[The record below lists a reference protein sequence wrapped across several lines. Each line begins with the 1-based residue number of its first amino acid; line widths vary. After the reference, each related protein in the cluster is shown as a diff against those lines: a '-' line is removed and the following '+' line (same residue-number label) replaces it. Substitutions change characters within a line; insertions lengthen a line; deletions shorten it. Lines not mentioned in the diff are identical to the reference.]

1 MGFLFPVSNQRDFN
15 EQLAELKSA
24 HPDATHHCYAW
35 RIHPHKIEEFAQDDG
50 EPSGTAGLPILN
62 QLKSYEVVNAA
73 LVVVRYYGGTKLGKS
88 GLIEAYRRCAE
99 QCLGPADL
107 HPIQLI
113 WEVRIEYPYD
123 KQNTIET
130 LSHQFGL
137 QELDA
142 RYTERVSLTVAC
154 PLKHHAALKQKLQQL
169 EHQNIESTF
178 LDKSYL

>member
-1 MGFLFPVSNQRDFN
+1 MGFLFPVSNQRDFD
-15 EQLAELKSA
+15 EQLAELNSA
-24 HPDATHHCYAW
+24 YPDATHHCYAW

-88 GLIEAYRRCAE
+88 GLINAYGLSAERCLLQAE
-99 QCLGPADL
+99 L
-107 HPIQLI
+107 HPVQLI
-113 WEVRIEYPYD
+113 WEIRIEYPYD
-123 KQNTIET
+123 KQNAIET
-130 LSHQFGL
+130 LRHQFHL
-137 QELDA
+137 KELDA

-154 PLKHHAALKQKLQQL
+154 PLKHQAALKQKLQQL
-169 EHQNIESTF
+169 EHQDIESTF